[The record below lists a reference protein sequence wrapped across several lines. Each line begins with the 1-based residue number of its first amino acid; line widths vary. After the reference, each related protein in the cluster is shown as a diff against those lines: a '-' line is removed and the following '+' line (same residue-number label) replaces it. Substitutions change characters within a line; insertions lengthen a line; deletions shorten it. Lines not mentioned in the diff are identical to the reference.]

1 MRIIAGC
8 LKGRK
13 LKEPKGR
20 NIRPTADRVK
30 EAVFSIIA
38 FDIQGKRVLDLFA
51 GTGNL
56 GLEALS
62 RGANYSVFVDSSREA
77 LTLVKENI
85 KLLGLE
91 DRSDVL
97 FMDAFKS
104 IEYLDRNRDKFDIIF
119 IDPPYREGLYEDIIK
134 KIAVS
139 GIMNEECIVVIEHPS
154 DMKLEKHPDD
164 MKMYKQ
170 KKYGNTKITIMK
182 RTDSDE
188 NSCLSGQF

>member
-8 LKGRK
+8 FRGRR
-13 LKEPKGR
+13 LKEPKDR

-30 EAVFSIIA
+30 EAVFSILA
-38 FDIQGKRVLDLFA
+38 FDIHGKRVLDLFA

-62 RGANYSVFVDSSREA
+62 RGADYSVFVDSSREA
-77 LTLVKENI
+77 LGLVRTNI
-85 KLLGLE
+85 MTLGLE

-97 FMDAFKS
+97 LMDALKS
-104 IEYLDRNRDKFDIIF
+104 IDYLDKNRERFDIVF
-119 IDPPYREGLYEDIIK
+119 IDPPYREGFYEEVIN
-134 KIAVS
+134 KIAKS
-139 GIMNEECIVVIEHPS
+139 GIMNEESIIVVEHPG
-154 DMKLEKHPDD
+154 DMKLEIHPDG
-164 MKMYKQ
+164 MKVYKQ

-188 NSCLSGQF
+188 NGCLPGKL